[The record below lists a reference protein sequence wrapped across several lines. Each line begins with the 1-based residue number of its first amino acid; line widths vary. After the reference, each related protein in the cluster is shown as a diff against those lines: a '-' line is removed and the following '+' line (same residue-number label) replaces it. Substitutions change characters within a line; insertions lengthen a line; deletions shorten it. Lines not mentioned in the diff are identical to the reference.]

1 MAFPARSIS
10 SGRNKKFIVPL
21 SRRACRRLPL
31 TGKSNQDLYRS
42 FEMKTTSSTENLIE
56 TPQPH
61 WVSRTAFQILAAIFF
76 LNQAALAT
84 ALYFG
89 SVWFAVPLVL
99 TASHLMH
106 GMLIG
111 FHEASHGLLRK
122 TRRLNEID
130 GVIIGI
136 FSLMSFS
143 LYRAAHQLHHAYLAT
158 ERDVELWPFVIP
170 GTPRWARVL
179 AAILELSLGLLFT
192 PFLFARTFLRAG
204 SPIRNKKLRRR
215 IWAEYALAAGVWVC
229 LLAAMTWWGAWKYFL
244 CMYLAPA
251 FLASN
256 MQSWRKY
263 IEHVGLTGSTVNSST
278 RSIVS
283 EGPLG
288 RLVAFTLLHEPYH
301 GVHHRHAGLPHA
313 ELPQFALELEPKNPD
328 ELSPFPSYRH
338 ALMDLFR
345 SLPDPRAG
353 AQWLKATLQ

>member
-1 MAFPARSIS
+1 MNITP
-10 SGRNKKFIVPL
+10 P
-21 SRRACRRLPL
+21 
-31 TGKSNQDLYRS
+31 
-42 FEMKTTSSTENLIE
+42 TENILE
-56 TPQPH
+56 PPPTH
-61 WVSRTAFQILAAIFF
+61 WVSRAAFPILAATFF
-76 LNQAALAT
+76 LNQAALGT

-89 SVWFAVPLVL
+89 SVWFSVVLVL

-122 TRRLNEID
+122 NRRLNEID

-136 FSLMSFS
+136 FSLTSFS
-143 LYRAAHQLHHAYLAT
+143 LYRAAHQLHHAYLASK
-158 ERDVELWPFVIP
+158 RDEELWPFVLP
-170 GTPRWARVL
+170 GMPRWARVL
-179 AAILELSLGLLFT
+179 AAVLELGLGLFYT
-192 PFLFARTFLRAG
+192 PFLFVRTFLRAG

-215 IWAEYALAAGVWVC
+215 IWTEFALAGGVWFC
-229 LLAAMTWWGAWKYFL
+229 LLAAVAWGGAWNYFL

-251 FLASN
+251 YLASN

-288 RLVAFTLLHEPYH
+288 RLVSFTLLHEPYH

-313 ELPQFALELEPKNPD
+313 ELPQFTSELVPKSPG
-328 ELSPFPSYRH
+328 EVSPFPSYRR
-338 ALMDLFR
+338 ALMDLLR
-345 SLPDPRAG
+345 SLSNPRAG
-353 AQWLKATLQ
+353 AQWLKATPS